1 MKNSSIY
8 RNTTDRIPVILFL
21 TLTLVDFIV
30 YFLIDNPWI
39 LSGYFLLMIVPK
51 GCICAWHHHH
61 QHTMTFKSTWLN
73 RLLEQFY
80 ALHTGIT
87 THLWILHHV
96 LGHHHN
102 YLDQTKDESRWK
114 RKNGKKMGTV
124 EYTLNVAATAYYRGY
139 VVGKRYPA
147 LYRTHVIFTLITL
160 AMVIAL
166 LWYRPVP
173 ALLIFVLP
181 MIVSLLITTWATY
194 GHHAGLESDN
204 DLLASWNNTGKV
216 FNLLTGNLGYH
227 TAHHFKQGTHWSKLP
242 ALHKTLEKDIP
253 AHLYRTSFWDMV
265 SLDGLKRVIGLA
277 Q

>member
-1 MKNSSIY
+1 
-8 RNTTDRIPVILFL
+8 
-21 TLTLVDFIV
+21 
-30 YFLIDNPWI
+30 
-39 LSGYFLLMIVPK
+39 MIIPK

-61 QHTMTFKSTWLN
+61 QHTMTFKSSWLN
-73 RLLEQFY
+73 RLLEQSY

-160 AMVIAL
+160 AIVIAL

-227 TAHHFKQGTHWSKLP
+227 TAHHFKQGMHWSKLP

-277 Q
+277 R